1 MSAFIRSATFADI
14 PSIQAIGRATLW
26 DTYPESA
33 GFPPAYPQHMLDAY
47 WQTEQFETAIHADD
61 ALLFVAEEA
70 GQIVGMAEAAY
81 LSPDHVIMWK
91 LYVLQAFR
99 GQRLGYALVKVLRT
113 HLRPEVRSFSTEYAS
128 ANLAAGK
135 FYTAC
140 GFVFEKEIEEE
151 DSPGF
156 RNKFTYVKMELRS
169 GTVTTENTN

>member
-1 MSAFIRSATFADI
+1 MPLIRPATLTDI
-14 PSIQAIGRATLW
+14 PSIQAIGRAALW
-26 DTYPESA
+26 DTYSESA

-47 WQTEQFETAIHADD
+47 WQTRQFETAIQADD

-99 GQRLGYALVKVLRT
+99 GKGLGYALVKALRA
-113 HLRPEVRSFSTEYAS
+113 HLRPEVRTFSTEYAS
-128 ANLAAGK
+128 VNLAAGK

-151 DSPGF
+151 DFPGF
-156 RNKFTYVKMELRS
+156 RNKFTYVKMELDKE
-169 GTVTTENTN
+169 TQ